1 MRNNLHDMNAIMFSV
16 GFTIFCLY
24 IFGLLYMIYKSHQEQ
39 KQDLLEDPEI
49 PKDFKDSL
57 WK

>member
-1 MRNNLHDMNAIMFSV
+1 MRNNLQYMNTIMFCV

-24 IFGLLYMIYKSHQEQ
+24 IFGLTYVINKSHQEQ
-39 KQDLLEDPEI
+39 KRDLLNDPEI

-57 WK
+57 

>member
-1 MRNNLHDMNAIMFSV
+1 MKNNALDMNTIMFSV

-24 IFGLLYMIYKSHQEQ
+24 IFGLLYMINKSHQEQ
-39 KQDLLEDPEI
+39 KTDLLNDPEI

-57 WK
+57 